1 MKTEIR
7 HFSSLLDLQAFIA
20 ALQTAKKSYKTAK
33 NARPKPGKWLYEV
46 RIYDAT

>member
-7 HFSSLLDLQAFIA
+7 HFTSLLDLQAFIS
-20 ALQTAKKSYKTAK
+20 ALRSAKKSYKTAK

-46 RIYDAT
+46 IVYD